1 MIESRDYFADVA
13 VDWDEMRAGYF
24 TETMR
29 DAAIARAHLTPDA
42 VVADVGTGTGFVI
55 QGLAPIVTKVYGFDE
70 SPEMLAI
77 ARRNLAAFRNVEL
90 KEAQGDALPL
100 PDGALDAVFGNM
112 YLHHTP
118 DPQAAIAELA
128 RVLRPGG
135 RLVLTDMDRHDQAW
149 MRESMAD
156 RWLGFERDDVRAWYA
171 AAGLSEIDVDCA
183 VENCC
188 ASDPDGHEVALSVF
202 VAYGLK
208 PPEKH
213 GSTQAGQARP
223 VLHGMPGC

>member
-1 MIESRDYFADVA
+1 MIESREYFADVA

-24 TETMR
+24 IETMR
-29 DAAIARAHLTPDA
+29 DAAIARAHLTSDA

-55 QGLAPIVTKVYGFDE
+55 QGLAPTVAKVYGFDE

-77 ARRNLAAFRNVEL
+77 ARRNLAAFGNVEFR
-90 KEAQGDALPL
+90 EAQGDALPL

-112 YLHHTP
+112 YLHHAP
-118 DPQAAIAELA
+118 DPQAAIAELV

-135 RLVLTDMDRHDQAW
+135 QLVLTDMDRHDQEW

-156 RWLGFERDDVRAWYA
+156 RWLGFERDDVREWYA
-171 AAGLSEIDVDCA
+171 AAGLAEIDVDCA
-183 VENCC
+183 AEGCC

-202 VAYGLK
+202 VAYGRK
-208 PPEKH
+208 P
-213 GSTQAGQARP
+213 
-223 VLHGMPGC
+223 